1 MPITKKCSSRLILLD
16 EKKLRKMRGFLTLK
30 IDWKVRFRHFLTTH
44 SKVIQKNENIEL
56 IFEQKS
62 THHTTP
68 LSEKKLEHKDEA
80 IFDIPF
86 MI

>member
-1 MPITKKCSSRLILLD
+1 MKKNSER
-16 EKKLRKMRGFLTLK
+16 MRGFLTLK

-44 SKVIQKNENIEL
+44 LKVIQKNENIEL

-62 THHTTP
+62 TPHTTR
-68 LSEKKLEHKDEA
+68 LSKKLEHKDEA